1 MNIGE
6 VVKKLQIKH
15 PSVTISRIRFLEK
28 EGLVNI
34 KRSQGGTR
42 KFSNK
47 DIEKI
52 SKIIYLQ
59 ETEFYS
65 LKAIKNNPSLLKSN
79 KSKTITIDTYSLRDL
94 LKQAG
99 ITKDQYNELISFGFE
114 DEKDEFSNN
123 DLNRLKSWS
132 YFYSIGLEPKNFSVL
147 KSINERSIDFVE
159 FINSLLP
166 DDSSAVQIAV
176 LDVHNI
182 INSSSSFIQIGEGL
196 NVNGSIQTN
205 GSVTAGTSF
214 IIGDADINETDLEK
228 LDGITNGAGLA
239 NKALVLDGSADV
251 ASGLRNLTATGTI
264 TAPTVDTNVLQ
275 STDSTAIQVNEGL
288 NVSGTLSP
296 KLTDAQNLK
305 FGFPISS
312 L

>member
-34 KRSQGGTR
+34 KRSPGGTR
-42 KFSNK
+42 KFTNK

-59 ETEFYS
+59 ENEFYS
-65 LKAIKNNPSLLKSN
+65 LKAIKNNPSLLKSS
-79 KSKTITIDTYSLRDL
+79 KSKSIIIDNYSLRDL

-99 ITKDQYNELISFGFE
+99 INKDQYSELISFGFE
-114 DEKDEFSNN
+114 DEKDVYSNR

-147 KSINERSIDFVE
+147 KSINERSSDFVE

-166 DDSSAVQIAV
+166 DESSAEK
-176 LDVHNI
+176 DI
-182 INSSSSFIQIGEGL
+182 IIDNYSNLIRSYL
-196 NVNGSIQTN
+196 
-205 GSVTAGTSF
+205 
-214 IIGDADINETDLEK
+214 LK
-228 LDGITNGAGLA
+228 
-239 NKALVLDGSADV
+239 NK
-251 ASGLRNLTATGTI
+251 
-264 TAPTVDTNVLQ
+264 
-275 STDSTAIQVNEGL
+275 
-288 NVSGTLSP
+288 
-296 KLTDAQNLK
+296 
-305 FGFPISS
+305 F
-312 L
+312 